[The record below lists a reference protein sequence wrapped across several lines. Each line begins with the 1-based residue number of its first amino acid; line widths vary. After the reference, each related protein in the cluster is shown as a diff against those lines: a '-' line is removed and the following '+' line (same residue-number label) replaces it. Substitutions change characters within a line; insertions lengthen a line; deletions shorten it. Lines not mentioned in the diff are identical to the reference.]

1 MATQGMNLAS
11 SGLTFTTET
20 TERVII
26 TDTGTL
32 GLGVLTPTAMLHVVP
47 TGSTNTIKLEKL
59 SGSSSNTNFLV
70 ADGYGYV
77 QTRNDIVTG
86 TVNAI
91 TGITYSDDWGLTS
104 TGTGTYSGSPELP
117 FITGGT
123 YSGGTITLNINGGL
137 ESVIDITGL
146 DGTDTFVT
154 GVTLSTGTLTLT
166 RNDAANI
173 NTTGFSITIVD
184 GAATSY
190 DKNLGSTITFSGGT
204 GITTRYQGTDLMEID
219 LDNTA
224 VTAAAYGDANTVGTF
239 TVDAQ
244 GRLTAATDVDINITA
259 SQVSD
264 FSATTLNDIFN
275 TSSNNF
281 VDTSGASG
289 IDFTVTNGA
298 SVTASLVNSSISTSG
313 TTGTG
318 TMTLGG
324 QLGFASSGNTIN
336 VVDKGSG
343 LFDLEVDSS
352 QIGNIYTTDGSL
364 AGNRSVAMA
373 SYDLHF
379 TGGDFKIG
387 GGSSSEV
394 IIYNNTN
401 TNFLIGTGATA
412 TDAKLDVYSTTQGFL
427 FPRMTQAQRVAMGT
441 ATTGMMVYQTDG
453 REGVYIYK
461 SFGWVQVI

>member
-70 ADGYGYV
+70 ADSDGYV
-77 QTRNDIVTG
+77 QTRDDIVTG

-184 GAATSY
+184 GAATSV

-244 GRLTAATDVDINITA
+244 GRLTAATGVTINITA

-281 VDTSGASG
+281 VNTTGATG
-289 IDFTVTNGA
+289 IDFTVISGT
-298 SVTASLVNSSISTSG
+298 SVSAVIVTSTISTSG
-313 TTGTG
+313 TTGDG

-324 QLGFASSGNTIN
+324 QLGFASSGGTIN

-343 LFDLEVDSS
+343 LFDLEVDASS
-352 QIGNIYTTDGSL
+352 GIGNIYTINGTLGGARTVTQGGYTL
-364 AGNRSVAMA
+364 A
-373 SYDLHF
+373 F
-379 TGGDFKIG
+379 EGGDLTVSGSTFVVDASQAAVSIG
-387 GGSSSEV
+387 AS
-394 IIYNNTN
+394 TP
-401 TNFLIGTGATA
+401 A
-412 TDAKLDVYSTTQGFL
+412 TDAVLDLTSTTKGFL
-427 FPRMTQAQRVAMGT
+427 FPRMLQTERAAMGT
-441 ATTGMMVYQTDG
+441 ATTGIMVYQTDG

>member
-26 TDTGTL
+26 TNTGTL

-47 TGSTNTIKLEKL
+47 TGSTNTIRLEKL

-70 ADGYGYV
+70 ADSDGYV
-77 QTRNDIVTG
+77 QTRDDIVTG

-91 TGITYSDDWGLTS
+91 TGITYNTDWGLTS

-137 ESVIDITGL
+137 ESNISISGLQVGDMTSWDIGSTT
-146 DGTDTFVT
+146 GTDQTVSNGEVVT
-154 GVTLSTGTLTLT
+154 
-166 RNDAANI
+166 I
-173 NTTGFSITIVD
+173 
-184 GAATSY
+184 
-190 DKNLGSTITFSGGT
+190 SGGT
-204 GITTRYQGTDLMEID
+204 GISGVIGGTRTVTLT
-219 LDNTA
+219 LDDT
-224 VTAAAYGDANTVGTF
+224 VVAAASYGAADTVGTF

-244 GRLTAATDVDINITA
+244 GRLTGATDVTIDITA

-264 FSATTLNDIFN
+264 FSATTMTDIF
-275 TSSNNF
+275 TENNF
-281 VDTSGASG
+281 VDTNGASG
-289 IDFTVTNGA
+289 IDFTVTAGT
-298 SVTASLVNSSISTSG
+298 SVSAVLQNSSISTSG

-318 TMTLGG
+318 TISLGG
-324 QLGFASSGNTIN
+324 QLGFASSGGTLT

-352 QIGNIYTTDGSL
+352 AGIGNIYTINGTLTGARTVTQGGNTL
-364 AGNRSVAMA
+364 AFS
-373 SYDLHF
+373 
-379 TGGDFKIG
+379 GGDFTVDGTTFVVDDSRDAVSIG
-387 GGSSSEV
+387 
-394 IIYNNTN
+394 
-401 TNFLIGTGATA
+401 AAAPA
-412 TDAKLDVYSTTQGFL
+412 TDAVLDLTSTTKGFL
-427 FPRMTQAQRVAMGT
+427 FPRMLQTERAAMGT
-441 ATTGMMVYQTDG
+441 ATTGIMVYQTDG

>member
-1 MATQGMNLAS
+1 MS
-11 SGLTFTTET
+11 SWDIGST
-20 TERVII
+20 
-26 TDTGTL
+26 TGTDQTVSN
-32 GLGVLTPTAMLHVVP
+32 GEVV
-47 TGSTNTIKLEKL
+47 TI
-59 SGSSSNTNFLV
+59 
-70 ADGYGYV
+70 
-77 QTRNDIVTG
+77 
-86 TVNAI
+86 
-91 TGITYSDDWGLTS
+91 
-104 TGTGTYSGSPELP
+104 
-117 FITGGT
+117 
-123 YSGGTITLNINGGL
+123 
-137 ESVIDITGL
+137 
-146 DGTDTFVT
+146 
-154 GVTLSTGTLTLT
+154 
-166 RNDAANI
+166 
-173 NTTGFSITIVD
+173 
-184 GAATSY
+184 
-190 DKNLGSTITFSGGT
+190 SGGT
-204 GITTRYQGTDLMEID
+204 GISGVIGGTRTVTLT

-289 IDFTVTNGA
+289 IDFTVISGT
-298 SVTASLVNSSISTSG
+298 SVSAVLQNSTISTSG

-352 QIGNIYTTDGSL
+352 YIGNIYTTDGAL
-364 AGNRSVAMA
+364 AGNRNVAMA
-373 SYDLHF
+373 TYDLHF

-427 FPRMTQAQRVAMGT
+427 FPRMTQAQRAAMGT
-441 ATTGMMVYQTDG
+441 ATTGMMVYQTDN

>member
-70 ADGYGYV
+70 ADGDGYV
-77 QTRNDIVTG
+77 ETRNDIVTG

-184 GAATSY
+184 GAATSV

-204 GITTRYQGTDLMEID
+204 GITTRYYGTDLMEID

-224 VTAAAYGDANTVGTF
+224 VTAASYGAADTVGTF

-244 GRLTAATDVDINITA
+244 GRLTGATDVTIDITA

-264 FSATTLNDIFN
+264 FSATTMTDIF
-275 TSSNNF
+275 TENNF
-281 VDTSGASG
+281 VDTNGASG
-289 IDFTVTNGA
+289 IDFTVTAGT
-298 SVTASLVNSSISTSG
+298 SVSAVLQNSSISTSG

-318 TMTLGG
+318 TISLGG
-324 QLGFASSGNTIN
+324 QLGFASSGGTLT

-352 QIGNIYTTDGSL
+352 AGIGNIYTINGTLTGARTVTQGGNTL
-364 AGNRSVAMA
+364 AFS
-373 SYDLHF
+373 
-379 TGGDFKIG
+379 GGDFTVDGTTFVVDDSRDAVSIG
-387 GGSSSEV
+387 
-394 IIYNNTN
+394 
-401 TNFLIGTGATA
+401 AAAPA
-412 TDAKLDVYSTTQGFL
+412 TDAVLDLTSTTKGFL
-427 FPRMTQAQRVAMGT
+427 FPRMSQAQRVAMAT
-441 ATTGMMVYQTDG
+441 VTTGIMVYQIDG

>member
-70 ADGYGYV
+70 ADVDGYV

-244 GRLTAATDVDINITA
+244 GRLTAATGVTINITA

-281 VDTSGASG
+281 VNTTGATG
-289 IDFTVTNGA
+289 IDFTVISGT
-298 SVTASLVNSSISTSG
+298 SVSAVIVTSTISTSG
-313 TTGTG
+313 TTGDG

-324 QLGFASSGNTIN
+324 QLGFASSGGTIN

-343 LFDLEVDSS
+343 LFDLEVDASS
-352 QIGNIYTTDGSL
+352 GIGNIYTINGTLGGARTVTQGGYTL
-364 AGNRSVAMA
+364 A
-373 SYDLHF
+373 F
-379 TGGDFKIG
+379 EGGDLTVSGSTFVVDASQAAVSIG
-387 GGSSSEV
+387 AS
-394 IIYNNTN
+394 TP
-401 TNFLIGTGATA
+401 A
-412 TDAKLDVYSTTQGFL
+412 TDAVLDLTSTTKGFL
-427 FPRMTQAQRVAMGT
+427 FPRMLQTERAAMGT
-441 ATTGMMVYQTDG
+441 ATTGIMVYQTDG